1 MAKDGNNSKAELVTA
16 LNGALAD
23 TFALYVKTKNFHWHV
38 SGPNFRDLHLMFDD
52 QAGQLIGIVDDIAE
66 RVRKNDELTLTSIGA
81 IQAQSDI
88 KDQDKATLGADAMI
102 QELIADNRKLHDRLI
117 AVKDASDSAGD
128 NATNGM
134 VDDWI
139 DQCEERI
146 WFLSQTANKG

>member
-23 TFALYVKTKNFHWHV
+23 TFALYVKTNNFHWHV
-38 SGPNFRDLHLMFDD
+38 AGPNFRDLHLMFDD

>member
-38 SGPNFRDLHLMFDD
+38 AGPNFRDLHLMFDD

>member
-1 MAKDGNNSKAELVTA
+1 
-16 LNGALAD
+16 
-23 TFALYVKTKNFHWHV
+23 
-38 SGPNFRDLHLMFDD
+38 
-52 QAGQLIGIVDDIAE
+52 
-66 RVRKNDELTLTSIGA
+66 
-81 IQAQSDI
+81 
-88 KDQDKATLGADAMI
+88 MI

-146 WFLSQTANKG
+146 WFLSQTAKKG

>member
-102 QELIADNRKLHDRLI
+102 QELVADNRKLHDRLI
-117 AVKDASDSAGD
+117 AVKEASDSAGD

-146 WFLSQTANKG
+146 WFLSQTAKKG